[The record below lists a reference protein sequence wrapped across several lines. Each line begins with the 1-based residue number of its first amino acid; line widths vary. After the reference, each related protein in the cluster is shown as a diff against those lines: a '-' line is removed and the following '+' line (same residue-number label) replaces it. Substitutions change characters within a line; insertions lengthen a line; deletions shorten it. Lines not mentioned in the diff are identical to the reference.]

1 MHMATRALWT
11 GSIAFGLVTIPIEL
25 HRAIR
30 DTRPRFRML
39 HAKDKSPIK
48 FERVCQREGHA
59 VSFSEL
65 VKGYEYEKGKFVV
78 LTREEIETA
87 ALEKTNTMDI
97 IDFVEGEAIDD
108 RFFETPYYAVPG
120 KGGDRAYAVLRD
132 ALRQAHKTG
141 VGKIMLREV
150 QHLAALEAIG
160 DALVITMMRFPDEL
174 ADLSDFTFP
183 KALPE
188 KSRELD
194 MAKTL
199 IDQLTDEWRPDKYTD
214 EYQENLMRLIR
225 AKLKGKPADLKEP
238 EPDKRQGEVVDLMER
253 LRQSLGGRAS
263 SRPSRAAAR
272 REAPAPRAQP
282 KAKRRAKPSARRKV
296 RRVA

>member
-1 MHMATRALWT
+1 MATRALWT

-39 HAKDKSPIK
+39 HAKDKSPVK
-48 FERVCQREGHA
+48 FERICQREGHA
-59 VSFSEL
+59 VSFGDL

-87 ALEKTNTMDI
+87 ALEKTSAMDI
-97 IDFVEGEAIDD
+97 LDFVESDAIDD
-108 RFFETPYYAVPG
+108 RFFETPYYALPG

-132 ALRQAHKTG
+132 ALRRAGKTG
-141 VGKIMLREV
+141 IGKIMLREV

-199 IDQLTDEWRPDKYTD
+199 IDQLTDEWHPDKYTD

-225 AKLKGKPADLKEP
+225 AKLKGKPVDLKEP
-238 EPDKRQGEVVDLMER
+238 EPDARQGEVVDLMER
-253 LRQSLGGRAS
+253 LRQSLGGRQAS
-263 SRPSRAAAR
+263 KAVAASRRGAAR
-272 REAPAPRAQP
+272 PRAQGREEGP
-282 KAKRRAKPSARRKV
+282 EGPGRRRA

>member
-1 MHMATRALWT
+1 
-11 GSIAFGLVTIPIEL
+11 
-25 HRAIR
+25 
-30 DTRPRFRML
+30 ML
-39 HAKDKSPIK
+39 HAKDKSPVK

-59 VSFSEL
+59 VSFSDL

-87 ALEKTNTMDI
+87 ALDKTSTMDI
-97 IDFVEGEAIDD
+97 LDFVESEAIDD

-120 KGGDRAYAVLRD
+120 KGGERAYAVLRD
-132 ALRQAHKTG
+132 ALRQSHKTG
-141 VGKIMLREV
+141 VGKIMLRQV

-183 KALPE
+183 KTMPG

-225 AKLKGKPADLKEP
+225 AKLKGKPVDLKEP
-238 EPDKRQGEVVDLMER
+238 EPDARQGEVVDLMER
-253 LRQSLGGRAS
+253 LRQSLGGRPAS
-263 SRPSRAAAR
+263 KPSRTAAR
-272 REAPAPRAQP
+272 REAAAPPARA
-282 KAKRRAKPSARRKV
+282 KAKKGTKASPRRKV

>member
-1 MHMATRALWT
+1 MARALWK
-11 GSIAFGLVTIPIEL
+11 GSISFGLVNIPIEL
-25 HRAIR
+25 HTAVRNH
-30 DTRPRFRML
+30 RPKFRML
-39 HAKDKSPIK
+39 HAKGRSPVK
-48 FERVCQREGHA
+48 FERVCAREGKPVA
-59 VSFSEL
+59 WDEL

-87 ALEKTNTMDI
+87 ALDKTSTMDI
-97 IDFVEGEAIDD
+97 LDFVESEAIDD

-120 KGGDRAYAVLRD
+120 KGGERAYAVLRD

-183 KALPE
+183 KTLPE

-214 EYQENLMRLIR
+214 EYRENLMRLIR
-225 AKLKGKPADLKEP
+225 AKLKGKPVDLKEP
-238 EPDKRQGEVVDLMER
+238 EPDARQGEVVDLMER
-253 LRQSLGGRAS
+253 LRQSLGGKAAS
-263 SRPSRAAAR
+263 KPSRTAALRQAAPPAR
-272 REAPAPRAQP
+272 A
-282 KAKRRAKPSARRKV
+282 RAKSRAKSSARRKV

>member
-1 MHMATRALWT
+1 MHMATRPLWT
-11 GSIAFGLVTIPIEL
+11 GSIAFGLVTIPIQL

-39 HAKDKSPIK
+39 HAKDKSPVK

-59 VSFSEL
+59 VSFSDL

-87 ALEKTNTMDI
+87 ALDKTSTMDI
-97 IDFVEGEAIDD
+97 LDFVESEAIDD

-120 KGGDRAYAVLRD
+120 KGGERAYAVLRD
-132 ALRQAHKTG
+132 ALRRAHKTG

-214 EYQENLMRLIR
+214 EYRENLMRLIR
-225 AKLKGKPADLKEP
+225 AKLKGKPVDLKEP
-238 EPDKRQGEVVDLMER
+238 EPDARQGEVVDLMER
-253 LRQSLGGRAS
+253 LRQSLGGKAAS
-263 SRPSRAAAR
+263 KPSRTAAL
-272 REAPAPRAQP
+272 REAAPPARAM
-282 KAKRRAKPSARRKV
+282 AKSRARSSPRRKV

>member
-1 MHMATRALWT
+1 MATRALWT
-11 GSIAFGLVTIPIEL
+11 GSIAFGLVTIPIQL

-39 HAKDKSPIK
+39 HAKDKSPVR

-87 ALEKTNTMDI
+87 ALDKTSTMDI
-97 IDFVEGEAIDD
+97 LDFVESEAIDD

-120 KGGDRAYAVLRD
+120 KGGERAYAVLRD

-214 EYQENLMRLIR
+214 EYRENLMRLIR
-225 AKLKGKPADLKEP
+225 AKLKGKPVDLKEP
-238 EPDKRQGEVVDLMER
+238 APDARQGEVVDLMER
-253 LRQSLGGRAS
+253 LRQSLGGRAAS
-263 SRPSRAAAR
+263 KPSRTAAR
-272 REAPAPRAQP
+272 REAAAPRAQAH
-282 KAKRRAKPSARRKV
+282 AKKRPKPSARRKV

>member
-1 MHMATRALWT
+1 MAARALWT

-39 HAKDKSPIK
+39 HAKDKSPVK
-48 FERVCQREGHA
+48 FERVCQREGHP
-59 VSFSEL
+59 VSWKDL

-87 ALEKTNTMDI
+87 ALEKTRTLDI
-97 IDFVEGEAIDD
+97 LDFVEGEAIDD
-108 RFFETPYYAVPG
+108 RFFETPYYALPG
-120 KGGDRAYAVLRD
+120 KGGDKAYAVLRD
-132 ALRQAHKTG
+132 ALRRSDKTG

-160 DALVITMMRFPDEL
+160 DALVVTMMRFPDEL
-174 ADLSDFTFP
+174 ADLSDFKFP
-183 KALPE
+183 KAVPE
-188 KSRELD
+188 KSKELE

-214 EYQENLMRLIR
+214 EYRENVMRLIR
-225 AKLKGKPADLKEP
+225 AKLKGKPADLKEA
-238 EPDKRQGEVVDLMER
+238 EPDARHGEVVDLMER
-253 LRQSLGGRAS
+253 LRQSLGGRAGS
-263 SRPSRAAAR
+263 KGSRGAAR
-272 REAPAPRAQP
+272 RAAPASRA
-282 KAKRRAKPSARRKV
+282 RAKGGAKSAARRKV

>member
-1 MHMATRALWT
+1 MATRALWT

-48 FERVCQREGHA
+48 FERICQREGHA
-59 VSFSEL
+59 VSFGDL

-87 ALEKTNTMDI
+87 ALEKTSSMDI
-97 IDFVEGEAIDD
+97 LDFVESDAIDD
-108 RFFETPYYAVPG
+108 RFFETPYYALPD

-132 ALRQAHKTG
+132 ALRRVGKTG
-141 VGKIMLREV
+141 IGKIMLRQV

-160 DALVITMMRFPDEL
+160 DALVITLMRFPDEL

-183 KALPE
+183 KPLPE

-199 IDQLTDEWRPDKYTD
+199 IDQLTDEWHPDKYTD
-214 EYQENLMRLIR
+214 EYQENLMHLIR
-225 AKLKGKPADLKEP
+225 AKLKGKPVDLKEP
-238 EPDKRQGEVVDLMER
+238 APDARQGEVVDLMER
-253 LRQSLGGRAS
+253 LRRSLGGRATS
-263 SRPSRAAAR
+263 KAARPAAR
-272 REAPAPRAQP
+272 RAAPRA
-282 KAKRRAKPSARRKV
+282 RAKAANRGPRAFARRTAP
-296 RRVA
+296 RVA